1 MTLLDK
7 LFSLYCRDLAIAYA
21 AGFGSATILALIVF
35 WLK

>member
-7 LFSLYCRDLAIAYA
+7 LFSLYCHDLAIAFA
-21 AGFGSATILALIVF
+21 VGFGTATGLALIVF